1 MSICFAVVLLMGSCI
16 SNTVQ
21 AQIIKPQGEV
31 NASITMENAINKANV
46 VASNEGY
53 DFSRLSLLETKANL
67 VYSEEDDAYEWIVSY
82 IVEDEADPYLLTTID
97 ALTGTVLSIA
107 KTNYFELCDQW
118 ELQRQLPHDLWSMEE
133 LVLFDTLYRRSDYL
147 PRYTF
152 PTERD
157 LSKEVAIQVSRE
169 VLCDKFDLLNASLDK
184 YECSATLRQDIG
196 NQRKCYH
203 NPPISLKLLKAP
215 HKAFLLILL
224 KIKTRPA
231 LSMASIDKASR
242 FLVCESGRER
252 SVQDGEW
259 HYCFLIRF
267 STAPTHACSGSL
279 ER

>member
-1 MSICFAVVLLMGSCI
+1 MVSWYISQGCDGLFAVCQSSEMFC
-16 SNTVQ
+16 
-21 AQIIKPQGEV
+21 
-31 NASITMENAINKANV
+31 
-46 VASNEGY
+46 
-53 DFSRLSLLETKANL
+53 LSLDERVRLAGE

-118 ELQRQLPHDLWSMEE
+118 ELQQQLPHDLWSMEE

-157 LSKEVAIQVSRE
+157 LSKEAAIQVSRE

-196 NQRKCYH
+196 NQRKWYVCFVTIEKPTQANVQYQVTSDTQTSE
-203 NPPISLKLLKAP
+203 ILFCKKLM
-215 HKAFLLILL
+215 
-224 KIKTRPA
+224 R
-231 LSMASIDKASR
+231 
-242 FLVCESGRER
+242 V
-252 SVQDGEW
+252 
-259 HYCFLIRF
+259 
-267 STAPTHACSGSL
+267 
-279 ER
+279 